1 MKKKKTQQTG
11 MIKLFPKLPF
21 FSIADMQ
28 IKVGEIFIIL
38 RDTVTFSIYLLFAR
52 FNIHYSYAK
61 LRTFSLSC
69 HPFKQLQYPR
79 YIVFIHLN

>member
-1 MKKKKTQQTG
+1 MKKNTSTNRHDKAIPQIT
-11 MIKLFPKLPF
+11 F

-69 HPFKQLQYPR
+69 HPVKQLQYPR